1 MIEAIDLTK
10 LMPAG
15 LKAFPQAVM
24 AVIPA
29 MADITR
35 NEIIR
40 LAGERLTSSSQLYA
54 AAVQVPKFHF
64 PSGKIPDGLQTV
76 ASITLIDWLPN
87 AIEKGWSGM
96 DLKPALLDG
105 RNAKDMKGGGRYNI
119 VPFRHGSPG
128 TSGRNFAPMGSQH
141 VKAGKMAADTG
152 AAMAASIHAKAKK
165 LTGTTGSPGKGNVT
179 YGEKLDHTR
188 QHPLKPHHKTDLH
201 SGMIRKTKR
210 GKTAGFMTFRTVSSN
225 SDTAAFVHPG
235 IEGAHLFQEGADYL
249 AKRAGY
255 LLQQALDG
263 ATR

>member
-128 TSGRNFAPMGSQH
+128 TSGRNFGRENGRRHRRGHGRLDPCEGEEAHGYDWLSRQGQRDLRREAGSHASAPPE
-141 VKAGKMAADTG
+141 
-152 AAMAASIHAKAKK
+152 AASQDRPALRHDPQDEARQDGRLHDLSHRFIQQRH
-165 LTGTTGSPGKGNVT
+165 GSLCPSR
-179 YGEKLDHTR
+179 H
-188 QHPLKPHHKTDLH
+188 
-201 SGMIRKTKR
+201 R
-210 GKTAGFMTFRTVSSN
+210 GCSPVPRRS
-225 SDTAAFVHPG
+225 
-235 IEGAHLFQEGADYL
+235 
-249 AKRAGY
+249 
-255 LLQQALDG
+255 
-263 ATR
+263 